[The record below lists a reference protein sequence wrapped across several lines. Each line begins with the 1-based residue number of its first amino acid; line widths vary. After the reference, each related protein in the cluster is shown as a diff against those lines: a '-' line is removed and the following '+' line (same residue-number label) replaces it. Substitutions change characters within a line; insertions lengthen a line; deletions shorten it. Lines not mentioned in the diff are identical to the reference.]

1 MSPMAHFMAAQSPL
15 WIVSDADIDA
25 IKIDGGVGNQPVLP
39 GVGFTNQHFLAPK
52 LAYLC
57 RT

>member
-1 MSPMAHFMAAQSPL
+1 MAHFMAAQSPL

-52 LAYLC
+52 LAYVC